1 MAGKRTIRRVLIA
14 NRGEIAVRIARTLR
28 EMGVAA
34 IGVAS
39 DPDLSALHALVCDQ
53 VVPLGGTTPLETY
66 LDQEKVLAAAKETG
80 ADAIHPGY
88 GFLAENASF
97 AKAVEEAGLVWIGPP
112 PESIALMGDK
122 LAAREAVA
130 RAGVPVIPGSPALS
144 DPARARAE
152 AEKIGYPVM
161 LKASAGGGGK
171 GMRVVR
177 TPDELEPSLEA
188 ARRES
193 GKAFGDDTI
202 YLEKFIERP
211 RHIEFQV
218 LADKRGNTVH
228 LFERECS
235 IQRRHQ
241 KIVEETPSAALDD
254 KLRAEMGEAAVEAA
268 RAAGYTN
275 AGTVEFI
282 FGEGGKFYFL
292 EMNTRLQVEHPV
304 TEMTCGVD
312 LVRRQVLAA
321 SGEPLPFSQKEITR
335 RGHAIEC
342 RIYAEDPANN
352 FFPSSG
358 VIRALVEPA
367 GPGIRND
374 TGVYEGME
382 VSTFYDPLLSK
393 LVCFAEDREAG
404 AKRME
409 KALRSYLVLGLS
421 TSIPFLADLVAHRA
435 FLEGDTCT
443 DFIPK
448 YMKDWT
454 PRADKRA
461 EAALLAALA
470 GPARPGRS
478 GAAGAPGAGPASFDV
493 WQAVGRKGI

>member
-14 NRGEIAVRIARTLR
+14 NRGEIAVRIARTLK
-28 EMGVAA
+28 EMGIAA
-34 IGVAS
+34 LGVAS

-53 VVPLGGTTPLETY
+53 VAPLGGTTPLETY
-66 LDQEKVLAAAKETG
+66 LDQEKILAAAKAMG
-80 ADAIHPGY
+80 ADAVHPGY

-122 LAAREAVA
+122 LTAREAVA
-130 RAGVPVIPGSPALS
+130 KAGVPVIPGSPALS
-144 DPARARAE
+144 DPALARAE
-152 AEKIGYPVM
+152 AERIGYPVM
-161 LKASAGGGGK
+161 IKASAGGGGK

-177 TPDELEPSLEA
+177 SAEELEASLEA

-193 GKAFGDDTI
+193 GKAFGDDTV

-218 LADKRGNTVH
+218 LADRDGRTVH

-241 KIVEETPSAALDD
+241 KIVEETPSVALDER
-254 KLRAEMGEAAVEAA
+254 LREEMGEAAVEAA
-268 RAAGYTN
+268 RAAGYAN

-304 TEMTCGVD
+304 TEMTCGID
-312 LVRRQVLAA
+312 LVRHQVMVA
-321 SGEPLPFSQKEITR
+321 SGEPLAFTQKEITR

-342 RIYAEDPANN
+342 RIYAEDPANH

-358 VIRALVEPA
+358 VIRALVEPS

-374 TGVYEGME
+374 TGVYEGAE
-382 VSTFYDPLLSK
+382 VTTFYDPMLSK
-393 LVCFAEDREAG
+393 LVCFAEDRRAAAE
-404 AKRME
+404 RME
-409 KALRSYLVLGLS
+409 RALRSYLVLGPS
-421 TSIPFLADLVAHRA
+421 TSIPFLADLVAHQA

-448 YMKDWT
+448 YMEGWT
-454 PRADKRA
+454 PRADKKA

-470 GPARPGRS
+470 GPARAG
-478 GAAGAPGAGPASFDV
+478 GGGAGAGRGREAFDI
-493 WQAVGRKGI
+493 WQALGRKGL

>member
-1 MAGKRTIRRVLIA
+1 MGGRKTIRRVLIA

-28 EMGVAA
+28 EMGIAS

-39 DPDLSALHALVCDQ
+39 DPDLASLHALSCDQ

-66 LDQEKVLAAAKETG
+66 LDQEKILAAAKETG
-80 ADAIHPGY
+80 AEAIHPGY

-97 AKAVEEAGLVWIGPP
+97 AKATEEAGLTWIGPP
-112 PESIALMGDK
+112 PPSIALMGDK

-130 RAGVPVIPGSPALS
+130 KAGVPVIPGTPALS

-152 AEKIGYPVM
+152 AERIGYPVM
-161 LKASAGGGGK
+161 IKASAGGGGK

-177 TPDELEPSLEA
+177 SPGELESSLEA

-193 GKAFGDDTI
+193 GKAFGDDTV

-218 LADKRGNTVH
+218 LADQEGNTVH

-241 KIVEETPSAALDD
+241 KIVEETPSVALDER
-254 KLRAEMGEAAVEAA
+254 LRAEMGEAAVEAA

-282 FGEGGKFYFL
+282 FGQDGKFYFL

-304 TEMTCGVD
+304 TEMTCGLD
-312 LVRRQVLAA
+312 LVRHQLRVAA
-321 SGEPLPFSQKEITR
+321 GEPLPFTQEEIAR
-335 RGHAIEC
+335 RGHAVEC

-382 VSTFYDPLLSK
+382 VSTFYDPMLSK
-393 LVCFAEDREAG
+393 LVCFGEDREA
-404 AKRME
+404 AVKRME
-409 KALRSYLVLGLS
+409 RALRSYLVLGPA

-443 DFIPK
+443 DFIPR
-448 YMKDWT
+448 YMDGWA
-454 PRADKRA
+454 PRADRQA

-470 GPARPGRS
+470 GPEGAGATGAR
-478 GAAGAPGAGPASFDV
+478 AAGADRAAFDV
-493 WQAVGRKGI
+493 WRAIGRRGV

>member
-1 MAGKRTIRRVLIA
+1 MRGEKTIRRVLIA
-14 NRGEIAVRIARTLR
+14 NRGEIAVRIARTLK
-28 EMGVAA
+28 EMGIAA
-34 IGVAS
+34 LGVAS
-39 DPDLSALHALVCDQ
+39 DPDLSALHALVCDR

-66 LDQEKVLAAAKETG
+66 LDQEKILAAAKETG
-80 ADAIHPGY
+80 ADAVHPGY
-88 GFLAENASF
+88 GFLAENAAF
-97 AKAVEEAGLVWIGPP
+97 ARAVEEAGLVWIGPP

-130 RAGVPVIPGSPALS
+130 KAGVPVIPGSPALS
-144 DPARARAE
+144 DPARAREE
-152 AEKIGYPVM
+152 AERIGYPVM
-161 LKASAGGGGK
+161 IKASAGGGGK

-177 TPDELEPSLEA
+177 SPEELESSLEA

-193 GKAFGDDTI
+193 GKAFGDDTV

-218 LADKRGNTVH
+218 LADGNGNTVH

-241 KIVEETPSAALDD
+241 KIVEETPSTALDD
-254 KLRAEMGEAAVEAA
+254 RLREEMGEAAVEAA
-268 RAAGYTN
+268 RAAGYAN

-282 FGEGGKFYFL
+282 FGRGGKFYFL

-312 LVRRQVLAA
+312 LVRQQVYVA
-321 SGEPLPFSQKEITR
+321 SGRPLPFTQKEIAR
-335 RGHAIEC
+335 RGHAVEC

-382 VSTFYDPLLSK
+382 VTTFYDPMLSK
-393 LVCFAEDREAG
+393 LVCFGEDRRA
-404 AKRME
+404 AARRME
-409 KALRSYLVLGLS
+409 RALRSYLVLGPA
-421 TSIPFLADLVAHRA
+421 TSIPFLADVVAHEA
-435 FLEGDTCT
+435 FLGGDTCT
-443 DFIPK
+443 DFIPR
-448 YMKDWT
+448 YMSDWAPRKD
-454 PRADKRA
+454 KKA

-470 GPARPGRS
+470 GPSRAGGT
-478 GAAGAPGAGPASFDV
+478 GAAGAPGGGPAAFDIWRALGPRGV
-493 WQAVGRKGI
+493 